1 MQESRFPISV
11 VERDTGIG
19 RDTLRVWERRYG
31 FPSPERNSKGER
43 VYRADEIRR
52 LQLIRRL
59 IDQGLRPG
67 RLVPLSEEQLNDLAQ
82 SLPAT
87 SSPVAAEEEGI
98 EELIGLAADA
108 ELSALSQELDQR
120 LARDGMRAFVLGTFA
135 PLVRTVG
142 ERWAGGSLEIYQEH
156 LLTRH
161 LVGFMDV
168 AMNRLGRPHG
178 KPSVVLAT
186 LPGEPHSL
194 GLLMVEA
201 LLWCADTATLNLGAE
216 VPMDQITAVAGRQGV
231 DTVAISFSAGYP
243 RGAVRA
249 HIKELAERLPPG
261 VTVWVGG
268 EGAHRL
274 RRLPQSVV
282 EKSLQSL

>member
-1 MQESRFPISV
+1 MQQTRFAISV

-67 RLVPLSEEQLNDLAQ
+67 RLVPLSEEQLNDLVQA
-82 SLPAT
+82 LPAT
-87 SSPVAAEEEGI
+87 SSPVTAEEEGL
-98 EELIGLAADA
+98 EELIRLAADA
-108 ELSALSQELDQR
+108 ELTALSHALEQR
-120 LARDGMRAFVLGTFA
+120 LARDGMRSFVLGTFA

-142 ERWAGGSLEIYQEH
+142 ERWAGGRLEIYQEH

-168 AMNRLGRPHG
+168 AMNRLGRPRG
-178 KPSVVLAT
+178 RPSVVLAT

-201 LLWCADTATLNLGAE
+201 LLWSAGTTTLNLGAE
-216 VPMDQITAVAGRQGV
+216 VPMDQIVAAAGTNGV
-231 DTVAISFSAGYP
+231 ATVAVSFSAGYP
-243 RGAVRA
+243 RGAVRT
-249 HIKELAERLPPG
+249 HIKELAGRLPPG

-274 RRLPQSVV
+274 RRMPRSVV
-282 EKSLQSL
+282 EKSLHSL